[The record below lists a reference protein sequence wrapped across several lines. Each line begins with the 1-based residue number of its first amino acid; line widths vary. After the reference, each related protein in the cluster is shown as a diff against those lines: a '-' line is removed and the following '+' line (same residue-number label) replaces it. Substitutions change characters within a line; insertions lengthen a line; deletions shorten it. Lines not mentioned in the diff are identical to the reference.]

1 MKTGESSRLDLF
13 KRAATAAAAATFVS
27 SNSLKWK
34 RVLCRGRVRGRY
46 LLPRSL
52 QLKIYNRR
60 TSDRLSWNG
69 KGAIER
75 ERHCCRDNREG
86 V

>member
-27 SNSLKWK
+27 SNSLKWN
-34 RVLCRGRVRGRY
+34 RVLCRGRGRY